1 MAKVIELS
9 YKGWPIYKGNIVS
22 GEFNYKSPEVIP
34 QEEWDRAICDL
45 LKKFDKFLSDNG
57 RHPVPQ
63 PVAKVAYA
71 HATF

>member
-22 GEFNYKSPEVIP
+22 GEFNCKSPEGIP
-34 QEEWDRAICDL
+34 QKEWDRAIFDL
-45 LKKFDKFLSDNG
+45 LKKFDKFLSEG
-57 RHPVPQ
+57 RHPVPPS
-63 PVAKVAYA
+63 PVSKVAYA